1 MASDT
6 PPPHQVRQDHRPP
19 AARVQAALEQPVGRA
34 RHGPCQIRKRHGPCK
49 QLQPALCVLPV
60 PREGGHSPPSS
71 RSDGDRPMRLLPL
84 RQRRAALCHAAAMT
98 HGNDPRRGRQTTHDH
113 SRSFKIILD
122 AQVCSCG
129 TALDRASRHH
139 LMCASSTHASCRETR
154 GSVYARTR
162 YKYASQLN
170 RTRRVERCRFRLL
183 TSYTL

>member
-71 RSDGDRPMRLLPL
+71 RSDGDRAMRLLPL

-98 HGNDPRRGRQTTHDH
+98 HGNDPRRGRQTTRTIIQDH
-113 SRSFKIILD
+113 SRRTGVQLRHGSRPRLTSSPD
-122 AQVCSCG
+122 VCISY
-129 TALDRASRHH
+129 S
-139 LMCASSTHASCRETR
+139 
-154 GSVYARTR
+154 
-162 YKYASQLN
+162 
-170 RTRRVERCRFRLL
+170 RLL
-183 TSYTL
+183 QGNERQRLVRSDPLFIR

>member
-1 MASDT
+1 MRLMASDT

-60 PREGGHSPPSS
+60 PREGGDSPPSS
-71 RSDGDRPMRLLPL
+71 RSDGDRAMRLLPL

-98 HGNDPRRGRQTTHDH
+98 HAAAARRRA
-113 SRSFKIILD
+113 RSFKIILD
-122 AQVCSCG
+122 AQVRSCG

-139 LMCASSTHASCRETR
+139 LMCASPTHASCMETR
-154 GSVYARTR
+154 GSVYTRTR
-162 YKYASQLN
+162 Y
-170 RTRRVERCRFRLL
+170 
-183 TSYTL
+183 